1 MKYLLL
7 TLIIFTTSLF
17 SQDERFIKAMESS
30 LAVLDTTT
38 SMEILV
44 ETANRFE
51 RIAIAEKNQWLP
63 YYYSAQ
69 VNAIVSFMEKDNTKK
84 DNILDKAQ
92 SLINKADSLSPDNSE
107 IYTIK
112 GLILQA
118 RIMVDF
124 MNRGMQYS
132 QLATQQLNKA
142 IELNENNPRPYM
154 LIGQSIL
161 FTPEAFG
168 GGKAKAKPYLDAAK
182 EKFETF
188 TPESSIHPNW
198 GKKQMEEINQRMG
211 VN

>member
-1 MKYLLL
+1 MKYLVL
-7 TLIIFTTSLF
+7 TLIIFTSSLF

-38 SMEILV
+38 SMEILI

-51 RIAIAEKNQWLP
+51 RIALAEKVEWLP
-63 YYYSAQ
+63 FYYAAQ

-92 SLINKADSLSPDNSE
+92 SLIDKADSLSTDNSE
-107 IYTIK
+107 IFTIK

-132 QLATQQLNKA
+132 QLAMQQLNNA
-142 IELNENNPRPYM
+142 IELNEDNPRPYM

-168 GGKAKAKPYLDAAK
+168 GGKTKAKPYLDVAK
-182 EKFETF
+182 EKFESF
-188 TPESSIHPNW
+188 VPESSIHPNW
-198 GKKQMEEINQRMG
+198 GKKQMEEINERMG